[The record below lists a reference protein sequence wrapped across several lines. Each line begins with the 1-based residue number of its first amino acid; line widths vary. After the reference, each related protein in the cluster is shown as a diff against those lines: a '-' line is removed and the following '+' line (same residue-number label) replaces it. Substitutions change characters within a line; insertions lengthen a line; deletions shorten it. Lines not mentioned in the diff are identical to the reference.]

1 MSDQFDVYATWLGI
15 PPEEQP
21 PDHYRLL
28 GVPRFEKRRE
38 AIEAAVDERLGSLHA
53 FRSGEHA
60 ELCGHLIAEITAAK
74 ACLLNPNR
82 RAAYDRG
89 LLRQMAAEAADEE
102 TADEVGPISTEAFVA
117 LLEQR
122 DLLPLD
128 MLGRLRQQIA
138 AAKKPVSAATVARRL
153 VEQGLLT
160 RAQAKRLLAAGGEA
174 AGGES
179 AGAPAAPSKPAAPAE
194 GDDGLGLEPIA
205 EEDELGLAPL
215 DDEPPKKRS
224 DSKTGTPPKSPATG
238 PKTPTKG
245 AAQTSAGPGKP
256 AAQQPAAAPPDDAGS
271 LFDEEFASLGEGL
284 GTFGGPLDG
293 LMDDGAM
300 LDATAVGGS
309 PLAPAAPKKKGL
321 FARLFA
327 KKKRPPGEKTNVW
340 DSPLILVGGGTL
352 LVLLI
357 LLTVF
362 IWAVSRQ
369 SGEQAFKQA
378 DADYEA
384 GSYAQAI
391 HKYDLALESFP
402 NHPAAGLARV
412 HRGLARLR
420 QATPQG
426 TSNWPA
432 ALRSAKEVI
441 GEIGSEDEFPQAHA
455 DLSAMLLRIAEG
467 LAGQA
472 QTQLDPALV
481 AQSEEALA
489 LLKKYVPKEL
499 RNAVRIGEVEA
510 LLATTVR
517 EIDRDRRRDEA
528 IAQMKEAARAGK
540 AQEAYR
546 VRNALLKE
554 YPELLRDEDLE
565 QAVLEVSAEQQKA
578 VRLVEESR
586 PAEPAEPTTKILS
599 KLALASRT
607 TVDAAPGVEGRVVCA
622 VVDGAAYGLDAAT
635 GRLLWRRFLGFG
647 SSPSI
652 PAPPPVPVSSEPGSD
667 LLLAAPAA
675 RELVCVEAATG
686 RLGWRHPV
694 GEPFTAAPVVTRDHV
709 LLATE
714 GGKLL
719 LVDPESGESSSHVQL
734 PQALSVAPALDLRRG
749 LAFQLARQSDLFVI
763 SLPEGTCRRVEYVG
777 HEAGSITAPPVLA
790 GRLLLFVVNDRAG
803 SCLLKVLAVEESTDG
818 EGLLLP
824 LVQQQRLEGHVDAP
838 PAVSDRRV
846 AVVTDAGA
854 VHVFEFSGTDTGKPL
869 TPIADTTIQNVE
881 QTTHYP
887 LLEGGWLWVA
897 GGELH
902 RYEVQIARRMLT
914 PQETAEQQGVF
925 LQGPVLLG
933 QTLLTVRRTGG
944 LPGATVAAA
953 GSESAETYWET
964 QVAAPPATEPA
975 LDPAAGKVRVLT
987 AAAGLFEREATAEGL
1002 RGEADQPL
1010 SAPNPGQLKHP
1021 ITHVTALGDGW
1032 AATFG
1037 DGFPWVAVF
1046 DARRQPP
1053 CTWRRLPGEPACPP
1067 AGLGDALVCPIRIGQ
1082 VLLWDPVSNEQRA
1095 APFQPRVE
1103 TPPNYAWSPPAPV
1116 GQGEFVLCDGQR
1128 RLFRVGVSEGPPPGL
1143 AALATVELA
1152 EPITSPMAAAGQVL
1166 FGVDAGNVLIPLRLP
1181 DLERIEGGEQP
1192 LGARCVWG
1200 PAAVGDRV
1208 LLATD
1213 AGELW
1218 CLGDDGKPAWPQP
1231 AKLDHGPLAG
1241 RPLLAGDAL
1250 LVASATGIVSRVDIS
1265 TGEETAALDVGRPL
1279 GAGPVLLGEQL
1290 LLVGHD
1296 GTVYAVRPP

>member
-1 MSDQFDVYATWLGI
+1 MAEQFDAYESWLGI

-102 TADEVGPISTEAFVA
+102 TAEEVGPISTDAFVA

-128 MLGRLRQQIA
+128 MLGKLRQQIA

-160 RAQAKRLLAAGGEA
+160 RAQAKRLLAAGGETP
-174 AGGES
+174 E
-179 AGAPAAPSKPAAPAE
+179 APAAPSKPAAPAE
-194 GDDGLGLEPIA
+194 EDDDLGLEPIA
-205 EEDELGLAPL
+205 EEEEELVLAPL
-215 DDEPPKKRS
+215 DDEPRKKPS
-224 DSKTGTPPKSPATG
+224 GTKTGPAPKAAAPGEKSP
-238 PKTPTKG
+238 KKG
-245 AAQTSAGPGKP
+245 AAGPSAKPGKA

-271 LFDEEFASLGEGL
+271 LFDEEFASLGEDL

-293 LMDDGAM
+293 LTDAAM
-300 LDATAVGGS
+300 LDAAAAGGS
-309 PLAPAAPKKKGL
+309 PLAPVAAKKKGL
-321 FARLFA
+321 FGRLFA

-369 SGEQAFKQA
+369 SGEQAFQQA

-426 TSNWPA
+426 TTNWPD
-432 ALRSAKEVI
+432 ALQTAKAVI
-441 GEIGSEDEFPQAHA
+441 EEIGSEDEFPQAKA

-472 QTQLDPALV
+472 QGQLDPALV

-528 IAQMKEAARAGK
+528 IAQMKEAAGAGK

-554 YPELLRDEDLE
+554 YPELLRDEHLE
-565 QAVLEVSAEQQKA
+565 AAVLEVSAEQQKA
-578 VRLVEESR
+578 VRLVEEVR
-586 PAEPAEPTTKILS
+586 PSEAAEPTTKILS
-599 KLALASRT
+599 ELALASRT
-607 TVDAAPGVEGRVVCA
+607 TVDAAPGVEGRVVCT
-622 VVDGAAYGLDAAT
+622 VVDGAAYGLDAST
-635 GRLLWRRFLGFG
+635 GRLLWRRFLGFAN
-647 SSPSI
+647 SPSI

-694 GEPFTAAPVVTRDHV
+694 GEPFTAAPVATRADA

-719 LVDPESGESSSHVQL
+719 LVDLESGESSSHVQL

-824 LVQQQRLEGHVDAP
+824 MVQQQRLEGHVDAP

-854 VHVFEFSGTDTGKPL
+854 VHVFEFSGTETGKPL
-869 TPIADTTIQNVE
+869 TPIADTTIKDVE
-881 QTTHYP
+881 PTTHYP

-897 GGELH
+897 GTELR
-902 RYEVQIARRMLT
+902 RYEVQISRRMLT

-925 LQGPVLLG
+925 LQAPVLLG
-933 QTLLTVRRTGG
+933 QTLVTVRRTGG

-953 GSESAETYWET
+953 GSESAETFWEA
-964 QVAAPPATEPA
+964 QLAAPPATEPA
-975 LDPAAGKVRVLT
+975 LDPATGKVRVLT
-987 AAAGLFEREATAEGL
+987 AAAAFFEREATAAGL
-1002 RGEADQPL
+1002 RGVADQPL
-1010 SAPNPGQLKHP
+1010 AAPKPGQLKDP
-1021 ITHVTALGDGW
+1021 ITHVTSLGDRW

-1037 DGFPWVAVF
+1037 DEFPWVAVF
-1046 DARRQPP
+1046 DAGRQPA

-1067 AGLGDALVCPIRIGQ
+1067 TGLGDALVCPIRIGQ

-1103 TPPNYAWSPPAPV
+1103 TPPDYAWSPPAPI
-1116 GQGEFVLCDGQR
+1116 GQDQFVLCDGQR

-1143 AALATVELA
+1143 EALSSIELA
-1152 EPITSPMAAAGQVL
+1152 EPITSPTAAAGAVL
-1166 FGVDAGNVLIPLRLP
+1166 FGVDGGNVLIPLRLP
-1181 DLERIEGGEQP
+1181 ELERLEGGEQP
-1192 LGARCVWG
+1192 LGSRCVWG

-1208 LLATD
+1208 VFATD

-1218 CLGDDGKPAWPQP
+1218 CFGEDGKPAWPQP

-1241 RPLLAGDAL
+1241 RPLLAGNGL
-1250 LVASATGIVSRVDIS
+1250 LLACAGGVVSRIDAS
-1265 TGEETAALDVGRPL
+1265 TGQQTATLDVGRPL

-1296 GTVYAVRPP
+1296 GTLYLVKSP

>member
-1 MSDQFDVYATWLGI
+1 MAEQFDAYESWLGI

-38 AIEAAVDERLGSLHA
+38 VIETAVDERLGSLHA

-60 ELCGHLIAEITAAK
+60 GLCQHLIAEITAAK

-89 LLRQMAAEAADEE
+89 LLRQMAADAADEE
-102 TADEVGPISTEAFVA
+102 TTGEVGPISTEAFVA

-122 DLLPLD
+122 DLVPLD
-128 MLGRLRQQIA
+128 MLGKLRQQIA

-160 RAQAKRLLAAGGEA
+160 RAQAKRLLAVGGKAPDAPAGRA
-174 AGGES
+174 K
-179 AGAPAAPSKPAAPAE
+179 PAAPSKE
-194 GDDGLGLEPIA
+194 GDDLGLQPIA
-205 EEDELGLAPL
+205 EEEELGLAPL
-215 DDEPPKKRS
+215 DDEPRTKPSGAKA
-224 DSKTGTPPKSPATG
+224 GTRPKSSPSGA
-238 PKTPTKG
+238 KTPQKG
-245 AAQTSAGPGKP
+245 AKP
-256 AAQQPAAAPPDDAGS
+256 DKAAAEQPALAPLDDAGS
-271 LFDEEFASLGEGL
+271 LFDEEFASLGEDL
-284 GTFGGPLDG
+284 GTLGGPLDG
-293 LMDDGAM
+293 LTDDAM
-300 LDATAVGGS
+300 LDAAAAGGS

-327 KKKRPPGEKTNVW
+327 KKKRPPGEKANVW

-362 IWAVSRQ
+362 IWAISRQ
-369 SGEQAFKQA
+369 SGEQAFQQA
-378 DADYEA
+378 DEDYNA

-391 HKYDLALESFP
+391 HKYDLALERFP
-402 NHPAAGLARV
+402 DHPAAGVARV

-426 TSNWPA
+426 TTNWPT
-432 ALRSAKEVI
+432 ALQTAKAVI
-441 GEIGSEDEFPQAHA
+441 EEISSEDEFPQAHA
-455 DLSAMLLRIAEG
+455 DLSAMLLRIADG

-472 QTQLDPALV
+472 QKQSDSTLV

-499 RNAVRIGEVEA
+499 RNAVRIGQVEA

-517 EIDRDRRRDEA
+517 QIDRDRRRDEA
-528 IAQMKEAARAGK
+528 IAQMKEAAGAGK

-546 VRNALLKE
+546 VRNALLQE
-554 YPELLRDEDLE
+554 YPELLRDEHLE
-565 QAVLEVSAEQQKA
+565 KAVLEVSAEQQKA
-578 VRLVEESR
+578 VRLVEEVR
-586 PAEPAEPTTKILS
+586 PAEAAEPPTPILS
-599 KLALASRT
+599 EVPLASRT
-607 TVDAAPGVEGRVVCA
+607 TVQAAPDVEGQVVCA

-635 GRLLWRRFLGFG
+635 GRVLWRRFLGFAA
-647 SSPSI
+647 SPSI

-667 LLLAAPAA
+667 LLLVAPED
-675 RELVCVEAATG
+675 RELLRIEAATG
-686 RLGWRHPV
+686 RLRWRHPV
-694 GEPFTAAPVVTRDHV
+694 GEPFTAGPVVAGRHV

-719 LVDPESGESSSHVQL
+719 MLDPGSGESPSHVQL
-734 PQALSVAPALDLRRG
+734 PQSLSVAPALDLRRG

-824 LVQQQRLEGHVDAP
+824 LVQQQRLDGHVDAP
-838 PAVSDRRV
+838 PAVSGRRV

-854 VHVFEFSGTDTGKPL
+854 VHVFEFSGTETAKPL
-869 TPIADTTIQNVE
+869 TPIADTTINDAE
-881 QTTHYP
+881 RTTHYP

-897 GGELH
+897 GSELH
-902 RYEVQIARRMLT
+902 RYEVQISRRMLT
-914 PQETAEQQGVF
+914 PQETARQQGVF
-925 LQGPVLLG
+925 LQAPVLLG
-933 QTLLTVRRTGG
+933 QTLVTVRRTGG

-953 GSESAETYWET
+953 GSESGETFWET
-964 QVAAPPATEPA
+964 QLAAPPATEPD
-975 LDPAAGKVRVLT
+975 LDPAAGKVRVLS
-987 AAAGLFEREATAEGL
+987 AAAALFERETSAAGL
-1002 RGEADQPL
+1002 RGVADQPL
-1010 SAPNPGQLKHP
+1010 SAPKPGQLKHP
-1021 ITHVTALGDGW
+1021 VNHVTTLGDRW
-1032 AATFG
+1032 VATFG
-1037 DGFPWVAVF
+1037 DEFPWVAVF
-1046 DARRQPP
+1046 DAGRQPA
-1053 CTWRRLPGEPACPP
+1053 CTWRRLPGEPACAPV
-1067 AGLGDALVCPIRIGQ
+1067 GLGDALVCPIRIGQ
-1082 VLLWDPVSNEQRA
+1082 VLLWDPVSNQQRA
-1095 APFQPRVE
+1095 DPFQPRVE
-1103 TPPNYAWSPPAPV
+1103 AGRSYAWSPPAPI
-1116 GQGEFVLCDGQR
+1116 GQGEFVLCDGER
-1128 RLFRVGVSEGPPPGL
+1128 ALYRVGINQGPPARL
-1143 AALATVELA
+1143 EALASVDLTQ
-1152 EPITSPMAAAGQVL
+1152 PITSPLAAAGEIL

-1181 DLERIEGGEQP
+1181 DLERLEGGEQP

-1208 LLATD
+1208 VLATD

-1218 CLGDDGKPAWPQP
+1218 CFGDDGKPAWPQP
-1231 AKLDHGPLAG
+1231 AVLDPGPLAG
-1241 RPLLAGDAL
+1241 RPLLAGDGL
-1250 LVASATGIVSRVDIS
+1250 LLACASGAVSRIDAS
-1265 TGEETAALDVGRPL
+1265 TGEETATLDVGRPL

-1296 GTVYAVRPP
+1296 GTLYLVKTP